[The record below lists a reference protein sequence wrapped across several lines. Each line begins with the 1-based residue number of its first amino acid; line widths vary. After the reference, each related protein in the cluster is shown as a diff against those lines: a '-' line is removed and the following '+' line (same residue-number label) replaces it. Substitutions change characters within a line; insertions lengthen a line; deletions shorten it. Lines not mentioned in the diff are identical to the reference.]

1 MKKIYTLLTVF
12 TLVVCFNILNAKPKN
27 RIETSPPNSLSNLK
41 SLSIDLNANYNRLLN
56 NNHFIVNQS
65 DNLVYFETENLQF
78 RFSKTNHSST
88 LLTSLKDKNHKI
100 SICHIPPGNPQNAHV
115 IRVSIA
121 ALAAHLAHGDNFD
134 LENCNSNTHENENN
148 EIDDNYPNYNK
159 KHHKHNDESE
169 GDDSE
174 DSNSS
179 STGSNVITPN
189 PCISYAR

>member
-1 MKKIYTLLTVF
+1 MKKIYTLLTAF
-12 TLVVCFNILNAKPKN
+12 TLVVCFNILNARSKN
-27 RIETSPPNSLSNLK
+27 RIETLPPNSLSNVK
-41 SLSIDLNANYNRLLN
+41 SLSIDLNTNYNKLLN

-65 DNLVYFETENLQF
+65 DNLVYFKTENLQF
-78 RFSKTNHSST
+78 KFSKTNHSST

-134 LENCNSNTHENENN
+134 LENCNSNTHENN
-148 EIDDNYPNYNK
+148 EIDDNNPHYNK

-174 DSNSS
+174 DSISS

-189 PCISYAR
+189 PCISCAR